1 MRFRFRY
8 IFATVAQGAKKWD
21 RPKCLSLREF
31 HTSGGRIRTSDLRVM
46 SPTSYL
52 AALPR
57 DRIVLIYLTIVRG
70 AILPV
75 KHSGEKKA
83 GLQLACL
90 KHKTP
95 CP

>member
-46 SPTSYL
+46 SPTSYQT
-52 AALPR
+52 ALPR
-57 DRIVLIYLTIVRG
+57 DQSGSIAGELG
-70 AILPV
+70 PV
-75 KHSGEKKA
+75 KCQNA
-83 GLQLACL
+83 VR
-90 KHKTP
+90 TP
-95 CP
+95 AVWLVSRWLPHPDN